1 MQPLEAAVS
10 SVAEAATTT
19 DDIFCHFWLEK
30 RIQKSIIIIDREKGA
45 CKRHRV
51 RDWNGSCE

>member
-19 DDIFCHFWLEK
+19 GDIFLFLARKEK
-30 RIQKSIIIIDREKGA
+30 RKE
-45 CKRHRV
+45 
-51 RDWNGSCE
+51 